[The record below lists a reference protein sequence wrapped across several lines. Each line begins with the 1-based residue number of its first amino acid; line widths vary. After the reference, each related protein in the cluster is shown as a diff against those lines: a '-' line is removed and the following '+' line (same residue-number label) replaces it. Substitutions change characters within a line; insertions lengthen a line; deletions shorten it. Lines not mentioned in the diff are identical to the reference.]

1 MTRGRLVRR
10 IALGHS
16 WGARYAV
23 AYAQQ
28 HRDHVAA
35 LVLTA
40 PDKLPLEGV
49 EPPPGDLTTRLGTSE
64 LAREYLR
71 LLKPRNLF
79 AYGLRTVDARIA
91 HRVAGDQEM
100 DRRFSAIY
108 RESTPALFCD
118 KRLADRVGT
127 TGVGYYAHYAPQLP
141 HAADVPLRLD
151 QLALIKV
158 PVLVIKPACDYVT

>member
-1 MTRGRLVRR
+1 MRNDHGAMTRGRLVRR

-100 DRRFSAIY
+100 DRR
-108 RESTPALFCD
+108 
-118 KRLADRVGT
+118 
-127 TGVGYYAHYAPQLP
+127 
-141 HAADVPLRLD
+141 
-151 QLALIKV
+151 LIKV